1 MKSNLHGFISEI
13 KAATDSVWQD
23 ISKHLDGH
31 MSKNALHIF
40 AQQGRHG
47 IKTILGITDVSHQD
61 DVSDIDQFDIHSK
74 MPTDSGNLCV

>member
-1 MKSNLHGFISEI
+1 
-13 KAATDSVWQD
+13 
-23 ISKHLDGH
+23 

-61 DVSDIDQFDIHSK
+61 DVSDIDQFDIQSK
-74 MPTDSGNLCV
+74 MSTDSGNLCV